1 MTKILTVPYEATL
14 PSFGS
19 PAARKHVRPR
29 DFVLQGN
36 NGAWVTIPSTEYEL
50 DKKNGIVRQRS
61 EDSAGN
67 EVDWESY
74 SSYRWSGT
82 IVTSGS
88 RATVTNEAL
97 TFADADYADIEA
109 GPDEQVQ
116 ESLASD
122 SVEQDDNS
130 SDESQSDNYVA
141 GVSGYFIDRVTGNA
155 EFNNI
160 TARGTIVA
168 TAGSIGG
175 WTITATALY
184 KDTGVDATS
193 AGMSPSDYPFY
204 AGAVYSN
211 RANAPYR
218 VLPDGSVFA
227 TQYFKIGSNDLVF
240 DNATD
245 QLVWLKGLSFDR
257 LDVATTG
264 TFNLDTQ
271 GRSWV
276 RLTGTAAAKTIPY
289 IKKPSNIAGQILIIK
304 NDANPVTATK
314 TSQLTLKNNQGSPPA
329 GYAALSLYGKN
340 VVLKNFGTVTLIYD
354 SANARWT
361 LAAVVKAT
369 KTKNNSELSEEGYDE
384 DVSVIAALPTST
396 SVRAGTDVLTLSAG
410 TLAVDMDIPASSTW
424 TMELV
429 TPADG
434 TTWLFAN
441 GDTAYM
447 RQGASEVYFTVTR
460 DTNDSVTQTYTCTF
474 ANGTRPLSFAAG
486 SGVLNYGAS
495 GQGFIYQTVASG
507 LPYLSVRTHT
517 GSPWSSTER
526 VRLGALT
533 GITDPTFGALS
544 GYGLWTDNVYLTGAI
559 KSTSGQIGGWTIGAS
574 SLTGGNTTLHSS
586 GYLLLGTSNDVV
598 RLDAADATYRLWIGN
613 AAAASAPFR
622 VSKAGA
628 LTSTSGTIG
637 GFTIGSTTL
646 TATNLILDQANQ
658 EIRLG
663 SANNIITLDAADAT
677 YRLSVGHATHS
688 NAPFNVTQAGEVTAS
703 NITATGT
710 IKATVFQK
718 ALVSAFAGS
727 LLVAKSASALDSSAT
742 ATGTTFTVVVKSQAG
757 APFASGDYI
766 YITDGTNATWA
777 TVGAPSGT
785 GPYTY
790 TATYASGS
798 SSATYAPGMTVIDY
812 GQSGQGYL
820 YATADNADGPFY
832 SVRTWTTNPYTG
844 ANVVERAR
852 LGNLKNSFGIGANN
866 YYGFAAG
873 DYSGGNYLRYDPT
886 NGFVLSAGGAAI
898 ALDASGER
906 IVASTAFENARS
918 IRFVTSL
925 TAGAN
930 LFRLYTLNQ
939 GSAVQHRQE
948 TVAVTSKDAYHIE
961 DINAAST
968 RYAYKQINANVS
980 GVGTSASLLL
990 ANENGVKY
998 GELTADLVFGADN
1011 SYDIGT
1017 NTSTGNLRPRD
1028 LLLARNA
1035 TIGGTLTVTGATT
1048 LDSMVFVGD
1057 NANAN
1062 AATASITVNQG
1073 NNNNEA
1079 FAVKRLNVA
1088 HGMTTLTETDTY
1100 FTVSPFQTTNG
1111 GARLE
1116 GYSTSTVGLYLHGI
1130 STTANTA
1137 RSTSAVGAVVADA
1150 SKKSGTGKSSM
1161 GTNGNLFVVR
1171 NDASTQFLVDAEG
1184 DIHMNA
1190 TSNINAWDEY
1200 DDLALL
1206 EAYRVKTAQ
1215 PSNYRRAFAHDVEMY
1230 ARILHD
1236 TGVLTLNPDGHHFVS
1251 MKGLFGLTIDALR
1264 QLALRVN
1271 RYERALSSLG
1281 VDVQALDA

>member
-1 MTKILTVPYEATL
+1 MTKVLTVPYEASL

-19 PAARKHVRPR
+19 PAARKNVRPR

-36 NGAWVTIPSTEYEL
+36 NGGWVTIPSAEYEL

-67 EVDWESY
+67 DVDWEAY
-74 SSYRWSGT
+74 VSYRWSGV

-88 RATVTNEAL
+88 RATITNEAL

-109 GPDEQVQ
+109 GPDEQIQ

-204 AGAVYSN
+204 AGATYAN

-271 GRSWV
+271 GRSWI
-276 RLTGTAAAKTIPY
+276 RLTGTATAKTINY

-304 NDANPVTATK
+304 NDANPVTVTK

-329 GYAALSLYGKN
+329 GYAAMSLYGKN
-340 VVLKNFGTVTLIYD
+340 VVLKSFGTVTLIYD

-384 DVSVIAALPTST
+384 DVSVTSALPTST
-396 SVRAGTDVLTLSAG
+396 SARAGTDVLTLSAG

-447 RQGASEVYFTVTR
+447 RSGANEIYFTVAR
-460 DTNDSVTQTYTCTF
+460 DVNDGVTQTYTCTF

-495 GQGFIYQTVASG
+495 GQGFLYETVVSG
-507 LPYLSVRTHT
+507 LPYMSVRTHS
-517 GSPWSSTER
+517 GSPWSPTER
-526 VRLGALT
+526 VRLGSLT

-559 KSTSGQIGGWTIGAS
+559 KSTSGQIGGWNIGAS
-574 SLTGGNTTLHSS
+574 SLTGGSATLHSS
-586 GYLLLGTSNDVV
+586 GYLLLGTSNDIV

-613 AAAASAPFR
+613 ATAASAPFR
-622 VSKAGA
+622 VTKAGA
-628 LTSTSGTIG
+628 
-637 GFTIGSTTL
+637 
-646 TATNLILDQANQ
+646 
-658 EIRLG
+658 
-663 SANNIITLDAADAT
+663 
-677 YRLSVGHATHS
+677 
-688 NAPFNVTQAGEVTAS
+688 VTAS
-703 NITATGT
+703 NIDLAGGS
-710 IKATVFQK
+710 
-718 ALVSAFAGS
+718 VSG
-727 LLVAKSASALDSSAT
+727 
-742 ATGTTFTVVVKSQAG
+742 TFTVSGTLRSAASPNARYELTGAGFKSYDSGNVQRTQILNDGSGWLGSSSVFSWTAAGVVSLNGSAVVGNSLSADKVSFTAPTISGLTLTNNSPSAGYVAWSSFTLTYQGVSYTVASGNSNSKYIYWKKSVSTTVLQASATIPANAPDMFIVCVNFSG
-757 APFASGDYI
+757 TAYQSNFAPFVYADYI
-766 YITDGTNATWA
+766 SVGNLAAISAAMGTLTSGTIVGSRIATSDTGARTELHYNNLFGLGFGGIGGTDGTTTQWYAKASDGKIYAGGGNLTIDANGLRF
-777 TVGAPSGT
+777 VQGSSGT
-785 GPYTY
+785 N
-790 TATYASGS
+790 S
-798 SSATYAPGMTVIDY
+798 VEW
-812 GQSGQGYL
+812 
-820 YATADNADGPFY
+820 Y
-832 SVRTWTTNPYTG
+832 SG
-844 ANVVERAR
+844 ANVVGRAYAVDDGS
-852 LGNLKNSFGIGANN
+852 LFNTL
-866 YYGFAAG
+866 YL
-873 DYSGGNYLRYDPT
+873 SGRGVTGTR
-886 NGFVLSAGGAAI
+886 NG
-898 ALDASGER
+898 R
-906 IVASTAFENARS
+906 I
-918 IRFVTSL
+918 
-925 TAGAN
+925 
-930 LFRLYTLNQ
+930 YC
-939 GSAVQHRQE
+939 
-948 TVAVTSKDAYHIE
+948 
-961 DINAAST
+961 
-968 RYAYKQINANVS
+968 
-980 GVGTSASLLL
+980 
-990 ANENGVKY
+990 
-998 GELTADLVFGADN
+998 
-1011 SYDIGT
+1011 
-1017 NTSTGNLRPRD
+1017 
-1028 LLLARNA
+1028 
-1035 TIGGTLTVTGATT
+1035 TVTDSAGATT
-1048 LDSMVFVGD
+1048 GLFVVSD
-1057 NANAN
+1057 NSVQLSNANLVWNTDNAYDLGYYGSTAYRPRNVYVAEKIFLNETANAN
-1062 AATASITVNQG
+1062 AATASITIHQG
-1073 NNNNEA
+1073 GNNNEA
-1079 FAVKRLNVA
+1079 FAIKRTSVA
-1088 HGMTTLTETDTY
+1088 HGMTSLTETDTY
-1100 FTVSPFQTTNG
+1100 GTIKPFQTTNG
-1111 GARLE
+1111 ALGIS
-1116 GYSTSTVGLYLHGI
+1116 GYSASTIGINLGGYYTTGNTS
-1130 STTANTA
+1130 
-1137 RSTSAVGAVVADA
+1137 RSTSAVGGVVVDA
-1150 SKKSGTGKSSM
+1150 YKKSGGGK
-1161 GTNGNLFVVR
+1161 TTPAANENLFVVR
-1171 NDASTQFLVDAEG
+1171 SNTAAKFLVDAEG
-1184 DIHMNA
+1184 DIHMDA
-1190 TSNINAWDEY
+1190 TSNINAWDDH
-1200 DDLALL
+1200 DDVALL

-1215 PSNYRRAFAHDVEMY
+1215 PPNYRREFAHDVEKY
-1230 ARILHD
+1230 AQILHD

-1264 QLALRVN
+1264 QLALRVD
-1271 RYERALSSLG
+1271 RYERALVALG
-1281 VDVQALDA
+1281 VDARSLDA